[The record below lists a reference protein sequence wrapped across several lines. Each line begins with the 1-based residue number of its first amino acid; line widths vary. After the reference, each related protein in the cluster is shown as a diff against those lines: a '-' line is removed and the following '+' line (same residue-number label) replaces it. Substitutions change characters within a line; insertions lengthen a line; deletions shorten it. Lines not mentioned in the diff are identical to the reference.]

1 MLILS
6 RRVGERFLIGDNI
19 IVTVLG
25 VSGCNVK
32 LGIEAPKETEI
43 YREELYA
50 KIQQQKESETQKSE

>member
-50 KIQQQKESETQKSE
+50 KIQQQKESEAHKSE

>member
-50 KIQQQKESETQKSE
+50 KIQQQKEAEAHKSE

>member
-25 VSGCNVK
+25 ISGGNIK
-32 LGIEAPKETEI
+32 LGIDAPKETEI
-43 YREELYA
+43 YREELYT
-50 KIQQQKESETQKSE
+50 KIQQQKEVETDKAE